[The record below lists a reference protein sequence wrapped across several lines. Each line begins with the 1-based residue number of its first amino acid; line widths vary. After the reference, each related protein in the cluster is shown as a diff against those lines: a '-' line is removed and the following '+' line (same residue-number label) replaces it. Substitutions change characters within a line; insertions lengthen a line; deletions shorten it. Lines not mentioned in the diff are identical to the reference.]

1 MIVFF
6 SENSKT
12 APKNATHSNGS
23 TPQPFAFE
31 SRTTTRGI
39 LAKEMPKIATV
50 RPQNQNN
57 GVKMQQQNGAQKT
70 QMNRSG
76 QPLRLVVLGSGG
88 VGKSAVSAPGNSTL
102 IAFSIADHTVRTTV
116 LHSRLR
122 SHDCRFVRQKLFCG
136 REYEQ
141 IGRQVSEPVNLQN
154 LSLVSVTDTAGQDE
168 FASMR
173 EQFLRN
179 GDGFLLVFSLTNRES
194 LEYIKR
200 LHRHIDR
207 VKDRDF
213 FPMILVG
220 NKSDLE
226 MQRQISRQEAEGW
239 AKSLQIPYFECSAK
253 FRQNVDQ
260 IFYDLVRLIRQ
271 FQTREREADSTD
283 GLANSS
289 GSSGN
294 SKKRKGCTIM

>member
-1 MIVFF
+1 M
-6 SENSKT
+6 
-12 APKNATHSNGS
+12 APHKKR
-23 TPQPFAFE
+23 E
-31 SRTTTRGI
+31 R
-39 LAKEMPKIATV
+39 TV
-50 RPQNQNN
+50 R
-57 GVKMQQQNGAQKT
+57 V
-70 QMNRSG
+70 NRFDWLFSA
-76 QPLRLVVLGSGG
+76 PGG
-88 VGKSAVSAPGNSTL
+88 VGKSALTIQFVQQYFIHDYDPT
-102 IAFSIADHTVRTTV
+102 IAD
-116 LHSRLR
+116 SYAKN
-122 SHDCRFVRQKLFCG
+122 CFVDENMSKL
-136 REYEQ
+136 E
-141 IGRQVSEPVNLQN
+141 
-154 LSLVSVTDTAGQDE
+154 VTDTAGQDE

-173 EQFLRN
+173 EQYLRN

-226 MQRQISRQEAEGW
+226 VQRQISRQEAESW

-271 FQTREREADSTD
+271 FQTREREVEFTD

-294 SKKRKGCTIM
+294 SKKRKGCAIM